1 MEKPSVLRRRV
12 YALTTDLGII
22 VATNAFMVSAFNQF
36 TRTVFFHLPFKMQ
49 MTVISKSAYMASIST
64 MALTFAYF
72 TLFYFCTNGRTLGKT
87 FFGLRAVNADK
98 SEMTLKQSIY
108 RALAYF
114 TCAMA
119 GSFLFALSYIR
130 KDEKSLADIFSGMTV
145 TDEYTD
151 ATEVLGTEFKMEL
164 DNVLAM
170 AKKSSVEVEKE
181 EVVEYFEQNSVA
193 KVEPEISVEQKKAA

>member
-49 MTVISKSAYMASIST
+49 FILIHNAAYMASISM

-72 TLFYFCTNGRTLGKT
+72 SLFYFCTNGRTLGKT
-87 FFGLRAVNADK
+87 FFGLRAVNSDK
-98 SEMTLKQSIY
+98 SEMTLKQSMY
-108 RALAYF
+108 RAFAYF

-130 KDEKSLADIFSGMTV
+130 KDEKSLADIFSKMTV
-145 TDEYTD
+145 SDEYAD
-151 ATEVLGTEFKMEL
+151 ATDVLGTEFQMEL
-164 DNVLAM
+164 NNIVSLAR
-170 AKKSSVEVEKE
+170 KKSSETQE
-181 EVVEYFEQNSVA
+181 EVEYFEQNSVA
-193 KVEPEISVEQKKAA
+193 KVEDENTLEQKKAA